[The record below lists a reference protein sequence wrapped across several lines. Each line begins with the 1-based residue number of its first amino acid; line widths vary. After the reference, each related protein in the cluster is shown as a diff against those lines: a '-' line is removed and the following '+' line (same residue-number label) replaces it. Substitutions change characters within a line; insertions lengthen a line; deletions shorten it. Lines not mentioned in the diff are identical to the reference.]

1 VDSDGLWRPFTAQ
14 PGVQYEFAITA
25 AGYAT
30 THIDRNLFPRSCSIV
45 KLRTDDSP
53 GQFTAVPGRVEYLEL
68 LGQRRLG
75 PSGHP

>member
-45 KLRTDDSP
+45 KLRAW
-53 GQFTAVPGRVEYLEL
+53 QGRI
-68 LGQRRLG
+68 
-75 PSGHP
+75 P